1 MASGDLFGIGNTRME
16 YAALL
21 IALLGLVTG
30 IMFRLRVLLTL
41 VAILLVTTTL
51 VSIKSGFGFLGT
63 ALAIMV
69 AQTILQ
75 ASYFLGLVL
84 AAIVSAAGREQRRRP
99 DYSTL
104 RPDSATGRR
113 RPFHGF

>member
-1 MASGDLFGIGNTRME
+1 ME

-41 VAILLVTTTL
+41 VAVLLVTTIL
-51 VSIKSGFGFLGT
+51 VSIKSGFGFPGT

-75 ASYFLGLVL
+75 GSYFLGLVL
-84 AAIVSAAGREQRRRP
+84 AAIASAAGREHRRRS

-104 RPDSATGRR
+104 RARSATGRR

>member
-1 MASGDLFGIGNTRME
+1 ME

-41 VAILLVTTTL
+41 IAVLLVITIL
-51 VSIKSGFGFLGT
+51 VSIRSGFGFPGT

-75 ASYFLGLVL
+75 GSYFLGLVL
-84 AAIVSAAGREQRRRP
+84 AAIASAVGREHRRRSN
-99 DYSTL
+99 YSAL
-104 RPDSATGRR
+104 RPGSATGRR